1 MNLADRF
8 TVLLRDNIEDV
19 ITLLAG
25 DAYMQ
30 KWKRFY
36 RGDWVYVYFVCDDI
50 MSHIS
55 PRFTPHGTRACVIM

>member
-8 TVLLRDNIEDV
+8 TVLLRDKMEYV

-30 KWKRFY
+30 KWKIFY
-36 RGDWVYVYFVCDDI
+36 RGDWVYVYIVCDYI
-50 MSHIS
+50 MSHLTS
-55 PRFTPHGTRACVIM
+55 RFTPHGTRECVIM